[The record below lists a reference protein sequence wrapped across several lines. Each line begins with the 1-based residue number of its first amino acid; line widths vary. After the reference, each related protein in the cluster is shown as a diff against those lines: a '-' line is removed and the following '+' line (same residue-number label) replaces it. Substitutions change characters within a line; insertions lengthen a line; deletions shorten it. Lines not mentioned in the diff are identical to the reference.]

1 VWVERD
7 WKVRS
12 DALAGE
18 DAPMRDVDLFQ
29 QALGLVAPWHVVESS
44 FDAERRRLE
53 LRIDFE
59 RGATFACPEC
69 AVERCPVHDTVEKSW
84 RHLDFFQHQA
94 YLTARVPRVR
104 CPEHG
109 VRQVA
114 VPWARAGSGF
124 TLLFEA
130 LVMALAKEMPVAAI
144 AGLVGEHDTRLWR
157 IVHHYVEQAR
167 ARQDLSQVSRL
178 GVDETSF
185 RRGQDYVTV
194 FADIDR
200 GAAIFATPG
209 RDAATYQ
216 AFVAELE
223 AHGGRAEQI
232 TEVCQDL
239 SEAFLSGAL
248 EQLPEAEITFDRY
261 HVKAQL
267 SKAVDRVRRAER
279 AEHGELLK
287 HSRYLWLRRPEKLSE
302 RQRERL
308 DALLRQPL
316 KTARAYRWMLKFDHV
331 YELSVDE
338 AEHYL
343 RAWCRGARR
352 SRLDPIIDFADMV
365 GEYWLGI
372 VRWFES
378 RITNGLLEGLNS
390 LVQAAKR
397 RARGYRS
404 TRNYIAMIYLT
415 VGKLDLTLTHGK

>member
-1 VWVERD
+1 
-7 WKVRS
+7 
-12 DALAGE
+12 
-18 DAPMRDVDLFQ
+18 MRDIDLFQ
-29 QALGLVAPWHVVESS
+29 QALGLVAPWRVVESS
-44 FDAERRRLE
+44 FDADRRRLE

-59 RGATFACPEC
+59 RGATFACPRC
-69 AVERCPVHDTVEKSW
+69 AAEGCKVHDTDTKTW

-109 VRQVA
+109 VHHVA
-114 VPWARAGSGF
+114 VPWARPGSGF

-130 LVMALAKEMPVAAI
+130 LVMALAKQMPIAAL
-144 AGLVGEHDTRLWR
+144 AGLVGEHDTRIWR
-157 IVHHYVEQAR
+157 IVHHYVDQAR
-167 ARQDLSQVSRL
+167 ERQDLSGVRRL

-200 GAAIFATPG
+200 SAAIFATPG
-209 RDAATYQ
+209 RDAETYKR
-216 AFVAELE
+216 FVSDLE
-223 AHGGRAEQI
+223 AHGGQAGQI
-232 TEVCQDL
+232 VEVCQDM

-248 EQLPEAEITFDRY
+248 EQLPDAQITFDRY

-267 SKAVDRVRRAER
+267 TKAVDQVRRAER
-279 AEHGELLK
+279 HEHGELLK
-287 HSRYLWLRRPEKLSE
+287 RSRYLWLRRPQNLNDL
-302 RQRERL
+302 QRARL
-308 DALLRQPL
+308 DELLRHPL

-331 YELSVDE
+331 YELPPDE

-343 RAWCRGARR
+343 RAWCKSVRR
-352 SRLDPIIDFADMV
+352 SRLQPLIDFADMIR
-365 GEYWLGI
+365 EYWLGI

-378 RITNGLLEGLNS
+378 QITNGLLEGLNS
-390 LVQAAKR
+390 LIQAAKR

-415 VGKLDLTLTHGK
+415 VGKLDITATHTK